1 MFDLNSEEL
10 RLLKKLNTPAKIQD
24 YLNTL
29 AINFELRRETCYS
42 PRKVI
47 RLQTAHCM
55 EGAMLAA
62 LALRVNGHKPLVMD
76 LKSIEGDDDH
86 VVTVFRQYNRWGGIT
101 KTNHGVLRYREPIYR
116 DIRELATSFFHEY
129 FLHSGKKTLRSYS
142 VPMDL
147 SRFDRRGWMTAEE
160 DVWYVPETLDRIKH
174 YSLVPAKL
182 VRKLRLADEIEIAM
196 GKMIEWN
203 KDKSRNFTN
212 KKK

>member
-1 MFDLNSEEL
+1 MFNLNPDEL

-147 SRFDRRGWMTAEE
+147 SRFDHKGWMTAEE
-160 DVWYVPETLDRIKH
+160 DIWYVPETLDRIKH
-174 YSLVPAKL
+174 YPLVPAKL